1 MFEQL
6 FGSKTRVKL
15 LSLFLNN
22 PNRPYYVREI
32 TRKVDE
38 QINSVRRELSNLLAI
53 GIIRSESN
61 NNRLYYE
68 VNQKYQ
74 FYAPLRSIFTNI
86 ALHDEPELQDVR
98 EDNELVKKL
107 RATGNIHIAFE
118 TGAFVR
124 ESGTGT
130 DFFIVGDVN
139 RARVAKL
146 ITELEQDLGREINY
160 TVMTMEEF
168 GYRQRLNDRFLASVL
183 SAKKITLIDE
193 RGQNVKQ
200 APASLK
206 DDIAETAVPVD
217 VAPASQFTD

>member
-32 TRKVDE
+32 TRKIDE

-68 VNQKYQ
+68 INQQYQ

-86 ALHDEPELQDVR
+86 STEDEPQLQDSR
-98 EDNELVKKL
+98 EDDELVKKL
-107 RATGNIHIAFE
+107 RATGNVQLAFE
-118 TGAFVR
+118 TGTFVR
-124 ESGTGT
+124 DSGSGT
-130 DFFIVGDVN
+130 DFFVMGDVN
-139 RARVAKL
+139 RAKLAKFVG
-146 ITELEQDLGREINY
+146 EMEQELGREINY
-160 TVMTMEEF
+160 TVMTSEEF
-168 GYRQRLNDRFLASVL
+168 AYRQRLNDRFLASVL
-183 SAKKITLIDE
+183 GAKKIMLVDE
-193 RGQNVKQ
+193 LNSKVKQ
-200 APASLK
+200 APAALEN
-206 DDIAETAVPVD
+206 DIAEVAVPVD
-217 VAPASQFTD
+217 IRANTL

>member
-32 TRKVDE
+32 TRKIDE

-53 GIIRSESN
+53 GIVRSDSN

-68 VNQKYQ
+68 VNQGYQ
-74 FYAPLRSIFTNI
+74 FYAPLRAIFTNI
-86 ALHDEPELQDVR
+86 SLEVEPELGDSR

-107 RATGNIHIAFE
+107 KATGNVQIAFE
-118 TGAFVR
+118 TGTFVR
-124 ESGTGT
+124 DQNSGT
-130 DFFIVGDVN
+130 DFFIMGDVN

-146 ITELEQDLGREINY
+146 IGELEQELGREINF
-160 TVMTMEEF
+160 TIMSPEEF
-168 GYRQRLNDRFLASVL
+168 NYRQRLNDRFLASVL
-183 SAKKITLIDE
+183 AAKKIMLLDE
-193 RGQNVKQ
+193 RTSNLKPV
-200 APASLK
+200 PAELK
-206 DDIAETAVPVD
+206 DDIPEVSVPVEVRAD
-217 VAPASQFTD
+217 IT

>member
-15 LSLFLNN
+15 LSLFMNN

-74 FYAPLRSIFTNI
+74 FYAPLRAIFTNI
-86 ALHDEPELQDVR
+86 ATEEPELKETR
-98 EDNELVKKL
+98 EDDELVKKL
-107 RATGNIHIAFE
+107 RTTGNVQLAFQ

-124 ESGTGT
+124 DGGAGT
-130 DFFIVGDVN
+130 DFFIMGDVN
-139 RARVAKL
+139 RSKVSKL
-146 ITELEQDLGREINY
+146 ISELEQDLNREINY
-160 TVMTMEEF
+160 TVMTPEDFE
-168 GYRQRLNDRFLASVL
+168 YRERLSDRFLMGLL
-183 SAKKITLIDE
+183 SAKKVVLIDD
-193 RGQNVKQ
+193 RKHNVKQ
-200 APASLK
+200 APATLAG
-206 DDIAETAVPVD
+206 DVPEVAVPVD
-217 VAPASQFTD
+217 LK

>member
-1 MFEQL
+1 MFDHL

-15 LSLFLNN
+15 LSLFFNN

-53 GIIRSESN
+53 GIIRSEGT

-74 FYAPLRSIFTNI
+74 FYAPLRAIFTNI
-86 ALHDEPELQDVR
+86 DGEAEPELQDAR
-98 EDNELVKKL
+98 EDTDLVKKL
-107 RATGNIHIAFE
+107 RATGNVQLAFE

-124 ESGTGT
+124 DHASGT
-130 DFFIVGDVN
+130 DLFIMGDVN

-146 ITELEQDLGREINY
+146 VTEMEQELGREINY
-160 TVMTMEEF
+160 TVMTEEEYS
-168 GYRQRLNDRFLASVL
+168 YRQRLNDRFLSGVL
-183 SAKKITLIDE
+183 GAKKIILVDE
-193 RGQNVKQ
+193 RNAGLKP
-200 APASLK
+200 APAALA
-206 DDIAETAVPVD
+206 DDVATVTVPVD
-217 VAPASQFTD
+217 VRAK

>member
-68 VNQKYQ
+68 ANQDYQ

-86 ALHDEPELQDVR
+86 AQDEPDLQETL
-98 EDNELVKKL
+98 EDDDLVKRL
-107 RATGNIHIAFE
+107 RGVGHVQLAIKTG
-118 TGAFVR
+118 TFVR
-124 ESGTGT
+124 DESAGT
-130 DFFIVGDVN
+130 DLFIVGDVN
-139 RARVAKL
+139 RSRVSKL
-146 ITELEQDLGREINY
+146 VAEIEQEEGHEINF
-160 TVMTMEEF
+160 TVMTPEDF
-168 GYRQRLNDRFLASVL
+168 DYRRRLNDRFLSSVL
-183 SAKKITLIDE
+183 QSKKIVLIDE
-193 RGQNVKQ
+193 SQHKVKP
-200 APASLK
+200 APAALK
-206 DDIAETAVPVD
+206 DDIPEVPVPVD
-217 VAPASQFTD
+217 VRQ

>member
-15 LSLFLNN
+15 LTLFLNN

-53 GIIRSESN
+53 GIIKSDSA

-68 VNQKYQ
+68 VDQKYQ

-86 ALHDEPELQDVR
+86 TISEPVLQEAK
-98 EDNELVKKL
+98 EDSGTIKKL
-107 RATGNIHIAFE
+107 RATGNVQLAFL
-118 TGAFVR
+118 TGVFVR
-124 ESGTGT
+124 DQSAGT
-130 DFFIVGDVN
+130 DLFIMGDVN

-146 ITELEQDLGREINY
+146 VAELEKDEGREVNF
-160 TVMTMEEF
+160 TVMSVEDYK
-168 GYRQRLNDRFLASVL
+168 YRLGMNDRFLAGVL
-183 SAKKITLIDE
+183 GAKKILLIDE
-193 RGQNVKQ
+193 TKTKSKP
-200 APASLK
+200 APAAFK
-206 DDIAETAVPVD
+206 DDVAEVSVPIAIKE
-217 VAPASQFTD
+217 

>member
-1 MFEQL
+1 LNL
-6 FGSKTRVKL
+6 F
-15 LSLFLNN
+15 FNN

-53 GIIRSESN
+53 GIIRSEGT

-86 ALHDEPELQDVR
+86 ALEQEPELQDSR
-98 EDNELVKKL
+98 EDTELVKKL
-107 RATGNIHIAFE
+107 RATGNVQLAFE

-124 ESGTGT
+124 DHASGT
-130 DFFIVGDVN
+130 DLFIMGDVN

-146 ITELEQDLGREINY
+146 VGELEQELNREINY
-160 TVMTMEEF
+160 TVMTPEEF
-168 GYRQRLNDRFLASVL
+168 DYRQRLNDRFLAGVL
-183 SAKKITLIDE
+183 TAKKIMLVNE
-193 RGQNVKQ
+193 RDANLKP
-200 APASLK
+200 APAALK
-206 DDIAETAVPVD
+206 DDLAEVAVPVD
-217 VAPASQFTD
+217 IRPT

>member
-1 MFEQL
+1 VFEHL

-15 LSLFLNN
+15 LNLFFNN

-53 GIIRSESN
+53 GIIRSEGT

-74 FYAPLRSIFTNI
+74 FYAPLRAIFTNI
-86 ALHDEPELQDVR
+86 ASDIEPELQDKR
-98 EDNELVKKL
+98 EDNGLVKKL
-107 RATGNIHIAFE
+107 RATGNVQLAFE

-124 ESGTGT
+124 DHASGT
-130 DFFIVGDVN
+130 DLFIMGDVN

-146 ITELEQDLGREINY
+146 VSEMEQELGREINY
-160 TVMTMEEF
+160 TVMTEEEF
-168 GYRQRLNDRFLASVL
+168 TYRQRLNDRFLSGVL
-183 SAKKITLIDE
+183 GAKKIILVDE
-193 RGQNVKQ
+193 RTSGLKQ
-200 APASLK
+200 APAALA
-206 DDIAETAVPVD
+206 DDVASVSVPVD
-217 VAPASQFTD
+217 VRSS

>member
-38 QINSVRRELSNLLAI
+38 QINSVRRELSNLLTI

-86 ALHDEPELQDVR
+86 ALEQSQLQDSR
-98 EDNELVKKL
+98 EDDELLKKL
-107 RATGNIHIAFE
+107 KAVGNVQLAFE
-118 TGAFVR
+118 TGTFVR
-124 ESGTGT
+124 DPNAGT
-130 DFFIVGDVN
+130 DFVIMGDIN
-139 RARVAKL
+139 RAKLGKL
-146 ITELEQDLGREINY
+146 ITELEKELGREINY
-160 TVMTMEEF
+160 TVMTPEDF
-168 GYRQRLNDRFLASVL
+168 SYRERLNDRFLAGL
-183 SAKKITLIDE
+183 MGAKKIVLIDE
-193 RGQNVKQ
+193 RNAKLKP
-200 APASLK
+200 APAQLE
-206 DDIAETAVPVD
+206 DDIPEVAVQVD
-217 VAPASQFTD
+217 VKP

>member
-1 MFEQL
+1 VFEQL

-86 ALHDEPELQDVR
+86 ALASEQPELQDVR
-98 EDNELVKKL
+98 EDNDLVKKL
-107 RATGNIHIAFE
+107 RATGNIQLAIE
-118 TGAFVR
+118 TGTFVR
-124 ESGTGT
+124 DQSAGT
-130 DFFIVGDVN
+130 DLLIVGDVN
-139 RARVAKL
+139 RAKISKLVAEMEE
-146 ITELEQDLGREINY
+146 ELAREINY
-160 TVMTMEEF
+160 TVMTPEDF
-168 GYRQRLNDRFLASVL
+168 DYRRRLNDRFLAGVMA
-183 SAKKITLIDE
+183 AKQIVLIDE
-193 RGQNVKQ
+193 RRTNLKQ
-200 APASLK
+200 APAQLE
-206 DDIAETAVPVD
+206 DDIAEVAVPID
-217 VAPASQFTD
+217 VKP